1 MAEVAKRS
9 GGHTGRRTNRRKAL
23 EDALREARNGREV
36 LAAASQY
43 FRSTFAREDDQTI
56 KRVARQLIDMT
67 DREAGERP

>member
-9 GGHTGRRTNRRKAL
+9 GGRRTNRRRVL
-23 EDALREARNGREV
+23 DEALRRARNGREV

-56 KRVARQLIDMT
+56 MRMARELIDMT